1 MKKKILKNRKSIG
14 EKISE
19 LLIKIKEARTFKK
32 YPIVWD
38 SKMEVPR
45 KK

>member
-1 MKKKILKNRKSIG
+1 MKKKNLINKKSIG

-32 YPIVWD
+32 YPIIWD
-38 SKMEVPR
+38 SKIEAS
-45 KK
+45 KKK